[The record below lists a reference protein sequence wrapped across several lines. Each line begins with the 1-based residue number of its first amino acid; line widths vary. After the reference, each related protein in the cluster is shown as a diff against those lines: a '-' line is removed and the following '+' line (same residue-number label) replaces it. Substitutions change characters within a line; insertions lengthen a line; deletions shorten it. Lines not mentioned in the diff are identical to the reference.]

1 MAELTV
7 KTIDQLLDRI
17 VSQESAKLD
26 LSSVEFVDP
35 YALLLLGLALR
46 YRLARRLP
54 LRVQWPRSQY
64 VRSWMDD
71 MGFAKEVRSFR
82 RSRRE
87 LHLLTSSALQP
98 ITLISKEE
106 DVSRLVCAFDFCLS
120 KRYPLTNESRNAF
133 VKVMLELFQ
142 NIPQHS
148 NATGEVEDPHGL
160 AAMQDYTD
168 SIFLG
173 VADMGI
179 GLRRSLSLRDEF
191 ALLSDKG
198 ALKKVVFE
206 GMSRFVDPGHG
217 GELQR
222 IAQLVRKWDGLLA
235 IRSGEALVY
244 MDVEQGDV
252 YDAPFFPG
260 VQIAV
265 RLPRHVFGIEAAPVD
280 NRASAGFNE

>member
-1 MAELTV
+1 MTRLTV
-7 KTIDQLLDRI
+7 KTIDQLLDGI
-17 VSQESAKLD
+17 VLRRSVQLD

-35 YALLLLGLALR
+35 YTLLLLDLAVR
-46 YRLARRLP
+46 YRRARQLP
-54 LRVQWPRSQY
+54 LRVQWPRSHY
-64 VRSWMDD
+64 VCGWMDD

-82 RSRRE
+82 GSPPE
-87 LHLLTSSALQP
+87 PHLLTSSALQP
-98 ITLISKEE
+98 ITHISKEE
-106 DVSRLVCAFDFCLS
+106 DVSRLASAFDLRLS
-120 KRYPLTNESRNAF
+120 KRYPLTNESRNAL

-148 NATGEVEDPHGL
+148 NATGKVEDPHGL

-168 SIFLG
+168 SIFLA

-179 GLRRSLSLRDEF
+179 GLRGSLSLRDKL
-191 ALLSDKG
+191 APISDKD

-217 GELQR
+217 GELRR
-222 IAQLVRKWDGLLA
+222 IAQLVRKWDGLLV

-252 YDAPFFPG
+252 YDVPFFPG

-265 RLPRHVFGIEAAPVD
+265 CLPRHVFGIEGAPVD
-280 NRASAGFNE
+280 N